1 MAGFVY
7 VASPYTSEIPQLAR
21 LRMELARQATCKLI
35 SEGIF
40 AFSPVVHGHFLEA
53 YESQPYNVWVEHGLT
68 MLRKA
73 QCVQVL
79 TIPGWEISRGVKA
92 EMDQAIHDSIPI
104 HYLSYTKYCDLARIA
119 AMWQISE
126 DRLLDILLSYGHVS
140 NRP

>member
-7 VASPYTSEIPQLAR
+7 VASPYTSEIPELAS
-21 LRMELARQATCKLI
+21 LRMELARQATCRLI

-40 AFSPVVHGHFLEA
+40 AFSPVVHGHFLEE
-53 YESQPYNVWVEHGLT
+53 YQGQPHGIWVEHGLA

-73 QCVQVL
+73 QCIQVL

-104 HYLSYTKYCDLARIA
+104 HYLPFAKYCDLARIA
-119 AMWQISE
+119 AMWTTTESQLT
-126 DRLLDILLSYGHVS
+126 DLLLSYGHVS